1 MKTNKTKNKKS
12 KRFITFIFI
21 ILLIAT
27 IVVAGIFIADN
38 MNIVQLNKEAADYLD
53 ELEKLRI
60 SLDDENGE
68 NPDINATVE
77 VVEPEEN
84 GTSTKSYMR
93 GISSESRVYKGYSV
107 AGKLKCHQ

>member
-38 MNIVQLNKEAADYLD
+38 MNIVQLNKEAADNLD

-60 SLDDENGE
+60 SLDDENG
-68 NPDINATVE
+68 
-77 VVEPEEN
+77 
-84 GTSTKSYMR
+84 
-93 GISSESRVYKGYSV
+93 
-107 AGKLKCHQ
+107 